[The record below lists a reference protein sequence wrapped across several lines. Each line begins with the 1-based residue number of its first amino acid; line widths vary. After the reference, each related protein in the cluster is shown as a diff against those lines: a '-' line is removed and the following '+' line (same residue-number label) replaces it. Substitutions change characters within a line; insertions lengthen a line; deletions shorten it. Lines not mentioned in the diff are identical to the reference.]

1 MLNGKNVI
9 LGVTGSIAAYK
20 AANVASMLVKL
31 HANVHVIMTKNAANF
46 IHPCT
51 FETLTGNRCI
61 IDTFDPDTGLHVP
74 HIALAEM
81 ADLCLIAPASANMI
95 AKLAHG
101 LADDMLSTTVLAM
114 KCPVL
119 ISPAMN
125 TNMFMNPLV
134 QENLK
139 KLADQGKM
147 VIQPA
152 EGRLACGATGTGKMP
167 SEDVLVDHVL
177 MEIACEKDLKGLK
190 LLVTAGPTIEPIDP
204 VRFISNHSTGKMGY
218 AIARR
223 AMLRGALVTLISG
236 PCHIDTPP
244 FVKLIRVN
252 TAAEMAAAVKDHY
265 SSQDILIKSAAVA
278 DYTPAETASE
288 KIKKSNQ
295 DLSLHLKRT
304 EDILSWLGS
313 HKKAG
318 QILCGFSMETE
329 NVVEN
334 SRKKLEKK
342 GTDLIAA
349 NSLREAGSGFAADT
363 NHLILIEKDH
373 LQDFPMMDKADA
385 ADALLTR
392 LKECYLSEKKEVHD
406 DLCD

>member
-1 MLNGKNVI
+1 MLKGKNVI

-46 IHPCT
+46 INPCT

-61 IDTFDPDTGLHVP
+61 INTFDPDTSLHVP

-114 KCPVL
+114 NCPVL

-125 TNMFMNPLV
+125 TNMFMNPVV

-139 KLADQGKM
+139 KLADHGRM
-147 VIQPA
+147 IIRPD

-167 SEDVLVDHVL
+167 SESVLVDHVL
-177 MEIACEKDLKGLK
+177 HEIACEKDLGGLR

-223 AMLRGALVTLISG
+223 AMLRGAVVTLISG
-236 PCHIDTPP
+236 PCNLDAPP
-244 FVKLIRVN
+244 FVQLISVE

-265 SSQDILIKSAAVA
+265 NSQDIIIKSAAVA
-278 DYTPAETASE
+278 DYTPVKPAKE
-288 KIKKSNQ
+288 KIKKSEQ
-295 DLSLHLKRT
+295 DLSLCLKRT

-329 NVVEN
+329 KVVEN

-342 GTDLIAA
+342 GADLIAA
-349 NSLREAGSGFAADT
+349 NSLREAGAGFGTDT

-373 LQDFPMMDKADA
+373 LLDLPMMDKEDA

-392 LKECYLSEKKEVHD
+392 LKVCYLSEKQGGPE
-406 DLCD
+406 